1 MDIKRYAEEL
11 ADTLYEAL
19 TSSQDG
25 FLSFEQVADI
35 ICNHTEF
42 GLRKIE
48 AAGIKR
54 FKEKY
59 PNVIQESNE
68 KGFTSYRL
76 RVNSIPNEKI

>member
-1 MDIKRYAEEL
+1 MDIKKYAEEL

-25 FLSFEQVADI
+25 FLSFSQVADI
-35 ICNHTEF
+35 ICNHTQF

-54 FKEKY
+54 FEEKY

-68 KGFTSYRL
+68 KGFMSYRL
-76 RVNSIPNEKI
+76 RDDSSPKEIK

>member
-1 MDIKRYAEEL
+1 VDIKKYAEEL

-25 FLSFEQVADI
+25 FLSFNQVADI

-48 AAGIKR
+48 GTGIKR

-59 PNVIQESNE
+59 PNVIQESDD
-68 KGFTSYRL
+68 KGFISYRL
-76 RVNSIPNEKI
+76 CNDSSPNEVK